1 MKCEVI
7 SGNPTEI
14 PEESSYSESESKHK
28 TGLNGSG
35 QK

>member
-7 SGNPTEI
+7 LANPEI
-14 PEESSYSESESKHK
+14 PEEENYSESEFKHK
-28 TGLNGSG
+28 ISLNGSG